1 MIKIPDNGWIATI
14 LGIDNGTNTMGAAIG
29 ELDLR
34 TGHLHIAFAET
45 CTASR
50 AEGRFDGI
58 GSVRGSLYSRRPVLR
73 EFIRWLLEEFNPG
86 FVLSEGPFSHL
97 NIDTYFRL
105 RVTITEAIE
114 EEVWIYSPNLEV
126 EMVPPTTAKKAVKA
140 SSYVGKEP
148 MREAILALTE
158 VSYARDVNPLVL
170 DEHCIDA
177 IAVVYYKAVN
187 LLREVHRRR

>member
-1 MIKIPDNGWIATI
+1 MIRIPDNGWVATI

-29 ELDLR
+29 ELNLR
-34 TGHLHIAFAET
+34 TGHLHIPFAET

-50 AEGRFDGI
+50 AEGRFEGL
-58 GSVRGSLYSRRPVLR
+58 GAVRGMLYARRPVLR
-73 EFIRWLLEEFNPG
+73 EFVRWLLEEFNPG

-105 RVTITEAIE
+105 RATITEAIE

-126 EMVPPTTAKKAVKA
+126 EMVAPTSAKKAVNATK
-140 SSYVGKEP
+140 YVGKEP
-148 MREAILALTE
+148 MRDAVLALKD
-158 VSYARDVNPLVL
+158 VSFGDDVNPLLL

-177 IAVVYYKAVN
+177 IAVVYFKAVA